1 MGATAK
7 KTALTLRKKLD
18 RFFYVLAK
26 KLFQTGKPEKIDEF
40 CTTNESIISKIDN

>member
-26 KLFQTGKPEKIDEF
+26 KLFQTGLRPNGRQAGMNF
-40 CTTNESIISKIDN
+40 VFS